1 MKKYDF
7 AKMHKK
13 LSKYLDEDR
22 FEHTMGVMYT
32 CAALAMVH
40 GYDIQDA
47 QVAGLLHDCAK
58 CIPNKKK
65 IKLCKSYKLDISEF
79 EENHPF
85 LLHAKLGACIAKDK
99 YHIEDAEILSS
110 ITYHTTG
117 KPAMSTL
124 EKIVYIADYI
134 EPMRDKAPN
143 LERIR
148 KIAFVDLDQCMFEI
162 LRDTLIYL
170 EDNPRDID
178 VTTKEAFL
186 YYKDRHIERISSTD
200 KEVADD

>member
-7 AKMHKK
+7 AKMQKK

-22 FEHTMGVMYT
+22 YEHTMGVMYT
-32 CAALAMVH
+32 CASLAMVH

-47 QVAGLLHDCAK
+47 QAAGLLHDCAK

-65 IKLCKSYKLDISEF
+65 LKLCKSYHLEVSEF
-79 EENHPF
+79 EESHPF
-85 LLHAKLGACIAKDK
+85 LLHAKLGACIAKEK
-99 YHIEDAEILSS
+99 YHIEDREILSS

-170 EDNPRDID
+170 EDNPKDID
-178 VTTKEAFL
+178 VTTKDAFL
-186 YYKDRHIERISSTD
+186 YYKDLHIERISGTD
-200 KEVADD
+200 KEEAND